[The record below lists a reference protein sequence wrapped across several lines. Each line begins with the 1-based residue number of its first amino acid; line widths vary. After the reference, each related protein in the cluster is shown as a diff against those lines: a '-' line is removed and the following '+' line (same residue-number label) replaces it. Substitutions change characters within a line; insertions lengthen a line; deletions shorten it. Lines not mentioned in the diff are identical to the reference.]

1 MLKKKLKAISD
12 FREPRVAPLNLKK
25 QRKYLFA
32 KEPAIAKKM
41 GLKNMAVK

>member
-1 MLKKKLKAISD
+1 MP
-12 FREPRVAPLNLKK
+12 FRSEK

-32 KEPAIAKKM
+32 KEPAIAKN